1 VSVNGVGSFDTHN
14 SFKESA
20 FSTAADG
27 GSSDTH
33 NALSEH
39 DSFKESAYSNAAEG
53 YIARGCGRSFQGIND
68 LDGHLEG
75 YIARGWAEVSK
86 GPRTGTSRLPTQRI
100 L

>member
-1 VSVNGVGSFDTHN
+1 MSVNGVGSFDTHN

-39 DSFKESAYSNAAEG
+39 DSFKESASSNAADDAV
-53 YIARGCGRSFQGIND
+53 IAF
-68 LDGHLEG
+68 
-75 YIARGWAEVSK
+75 EVSTDVV
-86 GPRTGTSRLPTQRI
+86 GPSETSAASSSVISFTVSI
-100 L
+100 